1 MMQNQTNSFFDL
13 VKTRR
18 SVRKF
23 KSDPIPEEHVVQML
37 DAARLAPTAGNR
49 QPWKFLVIQDR
60 EVVEQMKQACI
71 PLRIKL
77 HTDEK
82 EHTPIEL
89 EELQNKIE
97 GYYDDFFSAPLYIAV
112 LTDSN
117 APYAH
122 YNVHDGALAAGYL
135 CLAAHALG
143 YGTVYATE
151 SIFESATRKVCR
163 IPDHYERVCIV
174 PVGVPDGVK
183 EPPSKKSL
191 EELIVHE
198 TFE

>member
-1 MMQNQTNSFFDL
+1 MSDQQVSFFTL
-13 VKTRR
+13 VETRR

-23 KSDPIPEEHVVQML
+23 KPDPIPEEHVTQML
-37 DAARLAPTAGNR
+37 EAARLAPTAGNR
-49 QPWKFLVIQDR
+49 QPWKFLVIQDPAR
-60 EVVEQMKQACI
+60 IERLKQACI

-77 HTDEK
+77 YTDEK
-82 EHTPIEL
+82 EHAPAEL
-89 EELQNKIE
+89 EELREKIE
-97 GYYDDFFSAPLYIAV
+97 SYYDGFFSAPLYIAV

-143 YGTVYATE
+143 YGTVYTTE
-151 SIFESATRKVCR
+151 SIFESATREVCR

-174 PVGVPDGVK
+174 PVGVPHDLK
-183 EPPSKKSL
+183 EAPPKKSL
-191 EELIVHE
+191 QDLVVYE
-198 TFE
+198 TFG